1 MVFFSSLLFD
11 RDVYMLVPLDL
22 YSLVLNLNGVNE
34 NNASKKDDKS
44 AKQNIIYQSSS
55 SRSVF
60 NFEFRLSNEL
70 EFLLRFDFDM
80 LSVRNVYTVW
90 QRRKKH

>member
-1 MVFFSSLLFD
+1 
-11 RDVYMLVPLDL
+11 MLVPLDL